1 VIKVQDSRIWK
12 LRPAEI
18 ADVESLFEI
27 RCSVIENHQS
37 REELAEL
44 GITPE
49 TVADMIQG
57 GDYITTLAEMSGE
70 PVGFTMAQ
78 ISEGYIFACFVK
90 PEFGGQGIGRTL
102 MQAAEGGLRQAG
114 VQQAWLST
122 GSEPHLQAIGFYQ
135 HLGWIED
142 GYLED
147 GQIRFIKNLV
157 EKSKISLP

>member
-1 VIKVQDSRIWK
+1 MWK

-49 TVADMIQG
+49 TVVDMIQC
-57 GDYITTLAEMSGE
+57 GDYMTTLAEVSGK

-90 PEFGGQGIGRTL
+90 PEFVGQGIGRAL
-102 MQAAEGGLRQAG
+102 MQAAEEGLRQAG
-114 VQQAWLST
+114 AQQAWLST
-122 GSEPHLQAIGFYQ
+122 GSEPHLRAIGFYK

-147 GQIRFIKNLV
+147 GQIRFIKTL
-157 EKSKISLP
+157 